1 MAIYNTTSSKTRN
14 NNSKAEQLKRELL
27 IKAKRPIPYSP
38 FKEVLDKKL
47 DSSFEQE
54 LRSKRYEAATSSR
67 NSHNYIYPFKGSSYY
82 HSLYTSMMYSGME
95 IMNVPVPKL
104 ARLYVE
110 LYKEVEMYQELM
122 KIKGLDFYSIN
133 RSPKAGKI
141 RIACRRCGI
150 ELEDAPIYSSEAIH
164 ISDKRTWDKVMEN
177 LSGQQYDNRDWY
189 NEVSINRQ
197 VYHNRRTAPRITTTG
212 VNPWSCYRALLEELE
227 RPYNEQFDY
236 TKEFNEDYKDQMP
249 WHYKEYAIKLEIL
262 RECLKWS
269 TEGYNY
275 EPSPIFSK
283 LDSFDQLEYE
293 SGRCSGRSY
302 EDDQALFRIALVFVI
317 GGIVL
322 CVLTKNLAIMYIMWA
337 IGCVFYVLSGADN
350 KRK

>member
-14 NNSKAEQLKRELL
+14 NNSKAAQLKRELL

-67 NSHNYIYPFKGSSYY
+67 NSHNYIYPFKGSNYY
-82 HSLYTSMMYSGME
+82 HNLYTCMMYSGRE

-110 LYKEVEMYQELM
+110 LYKEVIMYEELM
-122 KIKGLDFYSIN
+122 KIKGLDFYNIN
-133 RSPKAGKI
+133 RSSKAGKI

-150 ELEDAPIYSSEAIH
+150 ELEDAPIYSSEYIK
-164 ISDKRTWDKVMEN
+164 ISDGRTWDKVMEN
-177 LSGQQYDNRDWY
+177 LSGQQYDNRDWLF
-189 NEVSINRQ
+189 ECSIDRQ
-197 VYHNRRTAPRITTTG
+197 IYRDRTTAPRITTTG
-212 VNPWSCYRALLEELE
+212 VNSYSCYRAILEELE

-269 TEGYNY
+269 TEGHDYK
-275 EPSPIFSK
+275 PSPTFSE

-293 SGRCSGRSY
+293 SGKCSGRSY
-302 EDDQALFRIALVFVI
+302 EDDQTLFRIGLAFI
-317 GGIVL
+317 IAGIVL
-322 CVLTKNLAIMYIMWA
+322 CVLTKNLVVMYIMWG
-337 IGCVFYVLSGADN
+337 IGCVFYALSGAAN